1 MTILHTLE
9 DYKRLKAWL
18 ETRSEVSFDIETT
31 GTEPSTDKCVGLG
44 FSNGDTGFYIPLYD
58 YDSAADSLVPTIFLP
73 FEEEI
78 IGILSTKRVMAWNG
92 GFEASFYPSMRYSL
106 HIDGMILR
114 HTVNENL
121 YSYALKDNAQKEF
134 GDEAIASY
142 TTILAYLKSIKA
154 EQYHYYKAPR
164 EVVGRYCINDCRLT
178 ERLIRLDWQQL
189 EAEGLVEFF
198 LHEQAMPLY
207 KHVTMTME
215 QEGIALD
222 MPLLLQTQAEIMQDI
237 QAVEAGIHKAIEPLL
252 GPWKSWLLNKDYPP
266 SRSGPFAQAYI
277 ALNKICLPQTK
288 AGAYSLASAA
298 LDALPDGHHKA
309 VLKQEVYMTQAEVE
323 AVQQY
328 LYEVDGSPKFNFAS
342 PHHIKKLFFDTL
354 KEKPLSKTKKGNAQA
369 DENFL
374 IEMAKKY
381 DWCKD
386 LILLRK
392 LNKLD
397 GTYISRLVEHQQ
409 TGKFY
414 PRWDQTAT
422 VTHRYGG
429 DFQQLPRPLEDD
441 DKAPLHP
448 LQLKYTNL
456 IRNFFIAEPGR
467 VLIDADYESLE
478 PHVFAHISKDPAV
491 IEIFNQ
497 GHDFYST
504 VAIKT
509 EKLHDY
515 SPDKKAPN
523 YLGKQAKAKRQTA
536 KAYALG
542 IAYGEEAF
550 KLSLELGIEQSE
562 AEKLVQGYWT
572 GFPILK
578 QTSETGKRQITT
590 HGWIASELGPR
601 RRLHEAREI
610 YRRHG
615 LSILNS
621 LELWKQFNSMPKQY
635 EWMKLQ
641 RSRLKKALNAAI
653 NFPTQATATCIVNR
667 AAIAYEIARK
677 QEGLDAPIIAQI
689 HDELLVSAK
698 KGHEVRAAQL
708 LQQAMEG
715 TTKLSVP
722 LKAEPIIGTRYGE
735 IK

>member
-1 MTILHTLE
+1 MILQTLE
-9 DYKRLKAWL
+9 DYAQFKAWL
-18 ETRSEVSFDIETT
+18 ESVNEVSHDIETT
-31 GTEPSTDKCVGLG
+31 GTDPDKDVVTGIGCSL
-44 FSNGDTGFYIPLYD
+44 GDTGFYMALYD
-58 YDSAADSLVPTIFLP
+58 YDAATNSIVPTIFKP
-73 FEEEI
+73 FQGEI
-78 IGILSTKRVMAWNG
+78 LTILARKRILAWNG
-92 GFEASFYPSMRYSL
+92 GFEAAFQPIMRYSL
-106 HIDGMILR
+106 YIDGMILR

-142 TTILAYLKSIKA
+142 TAILAYLKSVKA
-154 EQYHYYKAPR
+154 ESYHYYKAPR
-164 EVVGRYCINDCRLT
+164 LMVGRYCIDDCKLT
-178 ERLIRLDWQQL
+178 ERLIRLDWKQL
-189 EAEGLVEFF
+189 EADGLVQFF
-198 LHEQAMPLY
+198 LHDQAMPLY

-222 MPLLLQTQAEIMQDI
+222 MPLLLKAQAEIKQDI
-237 QAVEAGIHKAIEPLL
+237 LQVEQRIHEAIKPLL
-252 GPWKSWLLNKDYPP
+252 GPWKEWLLNKDYPP

-277 ALNKICLPQTK
+277 ALNKICLPATK
-288 AGAYSLASAA
+288 AGAYSLATAA
-298 LDALPDGHHKA
+298 IEALPEGHHKA
-309 VLKQEVYMTQAEVE
+309 VLKQEAYMTDAEVK
-323 AVQQY
+323 AVQEY
-328 LYEVDGSPKFNFAS
+328 LYAQDGSPAFNFAS

-354 KEKPLSKTKKGNAQA
+354 HEKPLSRTKKGNAQA
-369 DENFL
+369 DEDFL
-374 IEMAKKY
+374 LEMAKKY
-381 DWCKD
+381 EWCKD

-397 GTYISRLVEHQQ
+397 GTYISRLVELQQ
-409 TGKFY
+409 DGKFY
-414 PRWDQTAT
+414 PRWNQTAT

-441 DKAPLHP
+441 DKNPLHP

-491 IEIFNQ
+491 IEIFTK
-497 GHDFYST
+497 GWDFYST
-504 VAIKT
+504 VCIRT
-509 EKLHDY
+509 EKLEGY

-523 YLGKQAKAKRQTA
+523 YLGKLNKPKRQDA
-536 KAYALG
+536 KPYALG
-542 IAYGEEAF
+542 IAYGEEAY
-550 KLSLELGIEQSE
+550 KLSFELGIELEE
-562 AEKLVQGYWT
+562 ADKLVKGYWA

-578 QTSETGKRQITT
+578 QTSDAGKKHITT

-601 RRLHEAREI
+601 RRLQEAKEI
-610 YRRHG
+610 YQRHG

-621 LELWKQFNSMPKQY
+621 LDLWKQYNSTPKQY

-667 AAIAYEIARK
+667 AAIAYETARK

-689 HDELLVSAK
+689 HDELLVSAVK
-698 KGHEVRAAQL
+698 EHAKRAAEL

-715 TTKLSVP
+715 TTILSVP
-722 LKAEPIIGTRYGE
+722 LKAEPCIGTRYGE